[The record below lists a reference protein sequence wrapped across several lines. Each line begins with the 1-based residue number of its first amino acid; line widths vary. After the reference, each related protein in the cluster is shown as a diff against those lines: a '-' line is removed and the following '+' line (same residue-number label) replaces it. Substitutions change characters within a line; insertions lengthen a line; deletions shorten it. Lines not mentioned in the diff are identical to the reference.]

1 MADAE
6 LKRVESFQYPAAH
19 LGHLSESQQAALDAF
34 KQLCQDEGYYKPAGF
49 NGRTEPTHDDETL
62 LRYLRARKFT
72 PKDAFKQ
79 FKDTED
85 WREENHLV
93 ELYDTIDIGEYEET
107 RRLYPQWTGRRDKRG
122 IPVYVFEVSHLNSKN
137 IAAYEQSIAK
147 GPTISHKVPT
157 KMLRLFALYE
167 NLTRFIMPLCSAITD
182 RNHPETPISQSN
194 NIVDISKVGLKQFW
208 NLKGH
213 MQDASTLATAHYP
226 ETLDRIFIIGAPAF
240 FPTVWSWIKRW
251 FDPITVSKIFI
262 LSSSNMKSTLEQYI
276 DPANIPKKYGGQL
289 DFEFGMM
296 PVLEPA
302 IEKALH
308 WEAPSTQGSAR
319 TIPTGP
325 IKWEESAD
333 GKVTAIAVGTEDGK
347 PRKQVIASLTT
358 NVSIKAMHGSL
369 VTSNTP
375 IAKAELALTTS
386 GKHTQP
392 PDSGDADLYIGSD
405 LPPSET
411 PTPPQTQSLPIRQ
424 EKGQEQ
430 VRPGTSETRFEQ
442 QQDAHAAGQL
452 ADGTPAL
459 NDHGYGDKS
468 VTMEPDTVGQA
479 LKDVSVP
486 SAEEPKDTSYIGQ
499 AKEVAAN
506 VYNGATAAVG

>member
-1 MADAE
+1 MSISVLPSCE
-6 LKRVESFQYPAAH
+6 NCPV
-19 LGHLSESQQAALDAF
+19 SQF
-34 KQLCQDEGYYKPAGF
+34 
-49 NGRTEPTHDDETL
+49 L
-62 LRYLRARKFT
+62 LT
-72 PKDAFKQ
+72 
-79 FKDTED
+79 
-85 WREENHLV
+85 
-93 ELYDTIDIGEYEET
+93 
-107 RRLYPQWTGRRDKRG
+107 
-122 IPVYVFEVSHLNSKN
+122 S
-137 IAAYEQSIAK
+137 
-147 GPTISHKVPT
+147 
-157 KMLRLFALYE
+157 
-167 NLTRFIMPLCSAITD
+167 
-182 RNHPETPISQSN
+182 
-194 NIVDISKVGLKQFW
+194 VDQ
-208 NLKGH
+208 
-213 MQDASTLATAHYP
+213 
-226 ETLDRIFIIGAPAF
+226 IIGAPAF

-375 IAKAELALTTS
+375 IDKAELALTTS

-392 PDSGDADLYIGSD
+392 PDSGDADLYVGSD

-424 EKGQEQ
+424 EKEQEQ
-430 VRPGTSETRFEQ
+430 VRPGTPETRFEQ
-442 QQDAHAAGQL
+442 QQDTHAAGQL

-459 NDHGYGDKS
+459 NDHSYGDKS

-479 LKDVSVP
+479 PKDVSVP

>member
-1 MADAE
+1 MLVRWQLPIIPKHWIGYSYVYIYTFVLRE
-6 LKRVESFQYPAAH
+6 PRPV
-19 LGHLSESQQAALDAF
+19 SQI
-34 KQLCQDEGYYKPAGF
+34 
-49 NGRTEPTHDDETL
+49 L
-62 LRYLRARKFT
+62 LT
-72 PKDAFKQ
+72 
-79 FKDTED
+79 
-85 WREENHLV
+85 
-93 ELYDTIDIGEYEET
+93 
-107 RRLYPQWTGRRDKRG
+107 
-122 IPVYVFEVSHLNSKN
+122 S
-137 IAAYEQSIAK
+137 
-147 GPTISHKVPT
+147 
-157 KMLRLFALYE
+157 
-167 NLTRFIMPLCSAITD
+167 
-182 RNHPETPISQSN
+182 
-194 NIVDISKVGLKQFW
+194 VDQ
-208 NLKGH
+208 
-213 MQDASTLATAHYP
+213 
-226 ETLDRIFIIGAPAF
+226 IIGAPAF

-308 WEAPSTQGSAR
+308 WEAPSTQGSTR

-333 GKVTAIAVGTEDGK
+333 GRVTAIAVGTEDGK

-375 IAKAELALTTS
+375 IAEAELALITS
-386 GKHTQP
+386 GNHTQP

-405 LPPSET
+405 LPPSKT

-424 EKGQEQ
+424 EKEQEQ
-430 VRPGTSETRFEQ
+430 VRPGASETRFEQ
-442 QQDAHAAGQL
+442 QQDTHAAGQL
-452 ADGTPAL
+452 ADGTPAV

-468 VTMEPDTVGQA
+468 VTMEPGTVGQA
-479 LKDVSVP
+479 PKDVSVL
-486 SAEEPKDTSYIGQ
+486 SAEELKDTLYIGQ
-499 AKEVAAN
+499 AKEVTAN
-506 VYNGATAAVG
+506 VYNGTTAAVGSEAGTVTGVVGGKGGKEGETEAEPKEKEQQAC